1 MGRKEITFKETH
13 VAIILSLMS
22 NFNCGGMSRQIKK
35 KKKKKENTLLFESYL
50 LYTWKLNF
58 TNSVQVFLLFVLLYH
73 YFLNKKIIVPWSA
86 YSQFNNTC

>member
-13 VAIILSLMS
+13 VVIVLDVQL
-22 NFNCGGMSRQIKK
+22 NCGGMSRQIKK
-35 KKKKKENTLLFESYL
+35 KEKKENTLLFESYL

-73 YFLNKKIIVPWSA
+73 YFLNKKIMVPWSA